1 MHIKTGCFLIIVG
14 MATLAC
20 GGREIND
27 SVEWTISDLMNRP
40 DAEISGDPK
49 IIASPY
55 GEAVWFDGEDDA
67 IFLND
72 QPLEGLSEFT
82 VEVIMKP
89 DSGGRFEQRFLHF
102 GEVSG
107 DRVLLELRAKP
118 SHWYFD
124 AYIQSGDSKLALI
137 DSTRLHPLNR
147 WHHVAYVVNNG
158 DLATFISGRKELT
171 GLVDEVAV
179 DSGTTSIGVR
189 LNRVHWYKGAIYKI
203 KITPR
208 ALTPED
214 FLKLK

>member
-1 MHIKTGCFLIIVG
+1 MHIKTGCLLMVVG
-14 MATLAC
+14 MTTLAC

-27 SVEWTISDLMNRP
+27 SVEWTISDLMNRQ

-49 IIASPY
+49 IITSPY

-67 IFLND
+67 IFLDD

-82 VEVIMKP
+82 VEVIMRP

-107 DRVLLELRAKP
+107 DRVLLELRAKT

-124 AYIQSGDSKLALI
+124 AYIQSDDSKLALI
-137 DSTRLHPLNR
+137 DSTLLHPLNA
-147 WHHVAYVVNNG
+147 WHHVAYVVDQG
-158 DLATFISGRKELT
+158 DLATFINGRKELT
-171 GLVDEVAV
+171 GQVDKTITG
-179 DSGTTSIGVR
+179 SGATSIGVR
-189 LNRVHWYKGAIYKI
+189 LNRVHWYKGSIYKI

-208 ALTPED
+208 ALAPHD
-214 FLKLK
+214 FIKF

>member
-1 MHIKTGCFLIIVG
+1 MHIKTGCFLLVVG

-27 SVEWTISDLMNRP
+27 SVEWTISDLMNRQ

-49 IIASPY
+49 IITSPY

-67 IFLND
+67 IFLDD

-82 VEVIMKP
+82 IEVVMRP

-107 DRVLLELRAKP
+107 DRVLLELRAKS

-124 AYIQSGDSKLALI
+124 AYIQSDDSKLALI
-137 DSTRLHPLNR
+137 DSTLLHPLNA
-147 WHHVAYVVNNG
+147 WHHVAYVVDQG
-158 DLATFISGRKELT
+158 DLATFINGRKELT
-171 GLVDEVAV
+171 GQVDKTITG
-179 DSGTTSIGVR
+179 SGATSIGVR
-189 LNRVHWYKGAIYKI
+189 LNRVHWYKGSIYKI
-203 KITPR
+203 KLTPR
-208 ALTPED
+208 ALAPQD
-214 FLKLK
+214 FIKL